1 MFAAITSYRNP
12 HSRSPTLVRNAPVES
27 DGKLALTKVYVG
39 LQRNRSKNA
48 HIDIGRN
55 GRN

>member
-12 HSRSPTLVRNAPVES
+12 HSRGPTLVRNGPVES

-39 LQRNRSKNA
+39 LQRNRFKI
-48 HIDIGRN
+48 HT
-55 GRN
+55 

>member
-12 HSRSPTLVRNAPVES
+12 HSRSPILVRNAPVKS

-39 LQRNRSKNA
+39 LQRNRSKNS